1 MVVSQQMWNEAM
13 DSLGKLPE
21 YKRDQ
26 FGLLLVNLAKC
37 YMEGSKSHALV
48 LVNVSD
54 EAMLT
59 FAINADEMEAADLVN
74 RAQEVLNTIVTEDA
88 PDRAMFN

>member
-13 DSLGKLPE
+13 DNLGKLPE

-37 YMEGSKSHALV
+37 YMEDSKQRALV
-48 LVNVSD
+48 LVDIAD

-59 FAINADEMEAADLVN
+59 FAINTDEMEAADMIN
-74 RAQEVLNTIVTEDA
+74 RAQEVMNTIVTEDA
-88 PDRAMFN
+88 PKREMFN